1 MFEYRVKNLNENI
14 ANMLKILQ
22 IDIVEEEIYGEVEF
36 IFYHNKDLTPI
47 LEGIEFSK
55 KEIDETGWQSKWKEY
70 LTPGMLT
77 PNIAYVF
84 DESDKKRYQKSIMIN
99 PALAFGTGSHP
110 TTKIA
115 ATLVEKLLSN
125 HFCQNML
132 DVGCGSGILSIL
144 ASKCGAKRVYG
155 FDIDKVAIFNA
166 KGNVLLN
173 NCENVYL
180 WAGNILSIK
189 KDMKFDIVCANII
202 SNVLLDLKK
211 YLFDMTKKYLVVSGI
226 LEDEMENFTKLFYDK
241 KFFLKKTLQIENWSG
256 AVYKHVCD
264 NR

>member
-1 MFEYRVKNLNENI
+1 
-14 ANMLKILQ
+14 
-22 IDIVEEEIYGEVEF
+22 
-36 IFYHNKDLTPI
+36 
-47 LEGIEFSK
+47 
-55 KEIDETGWQSKWKEY
+55 
-70 LTPGMLT
+70 
-77 PNIAYVF
+77 
-84 DESDKKRYQKSIMIN
+84 MIN

-226 LEDEMENFTKLFYDK
+226 LEDEMENFTKLFYDN
-241 KFFLKKTLQIENWSG
+241 KFFLEKTLQIENWSG
-256 AVYKHVCD
+256 AVYKNVCG